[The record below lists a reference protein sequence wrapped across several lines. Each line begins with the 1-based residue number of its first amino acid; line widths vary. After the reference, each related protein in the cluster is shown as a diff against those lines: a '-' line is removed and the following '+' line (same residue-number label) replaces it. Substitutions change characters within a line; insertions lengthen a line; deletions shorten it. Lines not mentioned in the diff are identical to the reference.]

1 MFDYYGGGYKKT
13 DICFLWFILAFSFL
27 EFTIADFSTFC
38 YFLSI
43 YDLILSLFVCLY
55 VQRLLSYGF
64 NFLIVYYVC
73 YFPQLVFFSG
83 YLKKGTKNC

>member
-13 DICFLWFILAFSFL
+13 DICFLWFILAVSFL
-27 EFTIADFSTFC
+27 EFTIADFFQLFAV
-38 YFLSI
+38 FLSI

-73 YFPQLVFFSG
+73 YFPQLVFSG
-83 YLKKGTKNC
+83 YLKKGAKNC